1 MKFFAAIAAFAA
13 VAAAQYSAAP
23 VESFC
28 SAVVTVTVTEYVLF
42 SSTLRYKHTN
52 ILTRVKP
59 HVPSAPA
66 THAATGPAPYPT
78 VPAVPSV
85 PVGTGVPSS
94 PVLGGSKPSG
104 TASPSGTGS
113 VSAPPSQFTGAASNL
128 KVGGAMAAGA
138 IVALF
143 L

>member
-23 VESFC
+23 VESSC
-28 SAVVTVTVTEYVLF
+28 SAVVTVTVTE
-42 SSTLRYKHTN
+42 
-52 ILTRVKP
+52 VKP
-59 HVPSAPA
+59 HLPSAPA